1 MIALITGCT
10 SGIGSSVAHILAQNN
25 YDIIIHYNS
34 NEEKAIS
41 LKSELES
48 KYSIKCRLV
57 KCDLRNEEEINAL
70 CSSIDSIDVLV
81 NNAALEFNTDFN
93 DKTKNDFL
101 AVLNVNLVGPFLLS
115 RNLGNKMYQNK
126 KGCIINISSNNGI
139 DQYDPATLEYDA
151 SKAGLISLTH
161 NLAKEYSPYVN
172 VNAIAPG
179 WILSDKVD
187 KLNKELDG
195 MLEKTES
202 ERILKK
208 RFGTPDEVASL
219 VYFLINNPYI
229 NNEVIRIDGGIK

>member
-48 KYSIKCRLV
+48 KYSIKCRLF

-101 AVLNVNLVGPFLLS
+101 DVLNVNLVGPFLLS

>member
-101 AVLNVNLVGPFLLS
+101 DVLNVNLVGPFLLS

>member
-1 MIALITGCT
+1 MVALITGCT
-10 SGIGSSVAHILAQNN
+10 SGIGSSVAHNLAQHN

-34 NEEKAIS
+34 NEEKAML

-48 KYSIKCRLV
+48 KYGVNCRTI
-57 KCDLRNEEEINAL
+57 KCDLKNEDEINEL
-70 CSSIDSIDVLV
+70 CSSIDDIDVLV
-81 NNAALEFNTDFN
+81 NNAALELNTDFN
-93 DKTKNDFL
+93 EKTKNDFL
-101 AVLNVNLVGPFLLS
+101 DVLNVNLVGPFLLS
-115 RNLGNKMYQNK
+115 RNLANKMYKNK

-139 DQYDPATLEYDA
+139 DQYDPSTLEYDA

-161 NLAKEYSPYVN
+161 NLALEYAPYVN

-195 MLEKTES
+195 MLERTES

>member
-101 AVLNVNLVGPFLLS
+101 DVLNVNLVGPFLLS

-151 SKAGLISLTH
+151 AKAGLISLTH

>member
-101 AVLNVNLVGPFLLS
+101 DVLNVNLVGPFLLS

-219 VYFLINNPYI
+219 V
-229 NNEVIRIDGGIK
+229 

>member
-101 AVLNVNLVGPFLLS
+101 DVLNVNLVGPFLLG